1 MTFKILT
8 GIKINNPPEIKV
20 IIPNYETY
28 YNQLLDYK
36 MNLDSYF
43 TDKDGDK
50 LFYVV
55 TKIDGGILPDWLSYE
70 DVTQTLS
77 GISRENDTNVL
88 ISVTADDRKGG
99 SITQIFTLVVTE
111 YTGDR
116 SYIPLIIVSSLIA
129 AFVIVVVGI
138 MCLRNVKWRR
148 CFKKKTD
155 KNDMSD
161 DSSLDEDDDICIE
174 DVKPKNPF

>member
-1 MTFKILT
+1 MTAADPWGANTTMTFKILT

-99 SITQIFTLVVTE
+99 SIT
-111 YTGDR
+111 
-116 SYIPLIIVSSLIA
+116 
-129 AFVIVVVGI
+129 
-138 MCLRNVKWRR
+138 
-148 CFKKKTD
+148 
-155 KNDMSD
+155 
-161 DSSLDEDDDICIE
+161 
-174 DVKPKNPF
+174 